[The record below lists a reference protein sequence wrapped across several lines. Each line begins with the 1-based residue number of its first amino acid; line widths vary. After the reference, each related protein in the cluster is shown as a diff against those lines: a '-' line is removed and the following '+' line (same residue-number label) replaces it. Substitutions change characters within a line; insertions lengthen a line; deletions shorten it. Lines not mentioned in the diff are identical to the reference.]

1 MKYYISFLFIFCFK
15 LSFTQ
20 VLYLDKVFSVSKKTH
35 TYKTIDATK
44 KLKFDFYR
52 PVEAIDKAPLLI
64 YVHGGGFSGGKRNSK
79 NAVRF
84 AKQMAERGYAVA
96 SVSYRLTMR
105 NVGFGCTTNYSDKI
119 KAFNSASEDISFA
132 VKYIIKNKE
141 KFNISSNKII
151 LIGTSAGAETVLNLV
166 YVHNNKILPEY
177 FKFAGVISMAGA
189 VTSVKNITSKNAI
202 PTQLFHG
209 TNDKL
214 VPYKIASHHYCSKKS
229 NGYLLLYGSKPIADK
244 LKKIGKPFYLYTVK
258 KGDHSWSI
266 RPMIYAKTEII
277 DFLYYDVLNKKNRQ
291 TEIEI

>member
-1 MKYYISFLFIFCFK
+1 MKYIVSFLFIFCFK
-15 LSFTQ
+15 LSYSQ
-20 VLYLDKVFSVSKKTH
+20 VLYLDKSFSVSKKTY
-35 TYKTIDATK
+35 TYKNVDSKK
-44 KLKFDFYR
+44 KLKFDFYK
-52 PVEAIDKAPLLI
+52 PTEAKSESPLLI

-105 NVGFGCTTNYSDKI
+105 NVGFGCSTKYSDKI
-119 KAFNSASEDISFA
+119 NAFDSASEDISLA
-132 VKYIIKNKE
+132 IKYILKNKRR
-141 KFNISSNKII
+141 FNISSNKII

-166 YVHNNKILPEY
+166 YVYNNKILPKG
-177 FKFAGVISMAGA
+177 FKFAGVVSMAGA
-189 VTSVKNITSKNAI
+189 VTSVKKITSKNAI

-214 VPYKIASHHYCSKKS
+214 VPYDIASHHYCSKKS

-244 LKKIGKPFYLYTVK
+244 LKKLGKPFYLYTVK

-266 RPMIYAKTEII
+266 RPMIYTKPEIL
-277 DFLYYDVLNKKNRQ
+277 DFLYYDVLEQCERQ
-291 TEIEI
+291 IETVI